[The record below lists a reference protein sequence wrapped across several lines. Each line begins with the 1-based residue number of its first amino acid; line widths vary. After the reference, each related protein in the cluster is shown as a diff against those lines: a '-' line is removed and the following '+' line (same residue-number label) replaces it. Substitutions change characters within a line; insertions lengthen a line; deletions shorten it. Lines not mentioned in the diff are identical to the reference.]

1 MNIEFTDEFEEWFNS
16 LADKPRK
23 RVTKIVDMLDMMG
36 QGLLGTKYAKSIVG
50 SENLFELVI
59 QVGGQPYRILYGLIN
74 ASVILL
80 LIGANKKGD
89 DRFYKREIPCAE
101 AMILDWISKQ

>member
-1 MNIEFTDEFEEWFNS
+1 MGVKIISGEPNIRRFKNIEFTDEFEEWFNS

-23 RVTKIVDMLDMMG
+23 RVTKIIDMLDMMG

-59 QVGGQPYRILYGLIN
+59 QVGGNRIESYM
-74 ASVILL
+74 V
-80 LIGANKKGD
+80 
-89 DRFYKREIPCAE
+89 
-101 AMILDWISKQ
+101 

>member
-1 MNIEFTDEFEEWFNS
+1 VGVKIISGEPNIRRFKNIEFTDEFEEWFNS

-23 RVTKIVDMLDMMG
+23 RVTKIIDMLDMMG

-59 QVGGQPYRILYGLIN
+59 QVGGNRIESYM
-74 ASVILL
+74 V
-80 LIGANKKGD
+80 
-89 DRFYKREIPCAE
+89 
-101 AMILDWISKQ
+101 